1 MLCRL
6 VNYWLL
12 FMYSPWSLYYYL
24 FFSKSLQ
31 DGRRAPHSF
40 HCPEAQRGSNTLP
53 GVTEGS
59 GWDGSEA
66 SPVPRPCLETS
77 FWDKEPKTRCGS
89 FNSPSPMSVLPTLGF
104 GFQMTQNPEP
114 TPGLTWPPFW
124 ESGLS
129 KVLRRGFMRLPS
141 PVSRRKG

>member
-40 HCPEAQRGSNTLP
+40 HCPEEQRGSNTLP
-53 GVTEGS
+53 GVTEGI

-104 GFQMTQNPEP
+104 GFQMTQNRPRGSLGHLLGIRTLQGFEARLYEAA
-114 TPGLTWPPFW
+114 LTCQ
-124 ESGLS
+124 
-129 KVLRRGFMRLPS
+129 
-141 PVSRRKG
+141 